1 MKKVFFL
8 LAVIVMSNTL
18 AAQPPQLMSYQ
29 AVLRDNTNQLLVM
42 QAVGIKITIL
52 QGSDNGT
59 PIYTETHSISTNEN
73 GLISI
78 QIGSGTTTDNLGSIN
93 WGNGPYFIKTECDP
107 TGGNNYTITSISQLL
122 SVPYAFHANSATS
135 LTGVY
140 TETQALSISNDTIYL
155 TNGGFVKI
163 PEQKSIPALITYD
176 DFSCTAL
183 RSQWTLNKSSSATL
197 GFGWNNMD
205 AISLNTVTGGN
216 YIKIYSNKQKS
227 VTEGKLIFTT
237 CTYTY
242 QDNGTAYGPL
252 VRGLVNGMDR
262 SNAIEFINTSGSVIQ
277 ARTVLGNAATTTDYN
292 VGNVADLHTYTIIAT
307 NKKVEFY
314 VNGTLIATH
323 TTNIPTAALNMYFDA
338 STWAGNVPQ
347 CIDDAKF
354 EIIKY

>member
-1 MKKVFFL
+1 MKRILFL
-8 LAVIVMSNTL
+8 LAAIVISTSMF
-18 AAQPPQLMSYQ
+18 AQIPQQMSYQ
-29 AVLRDNTNQLLVM
+29 AVLRDNTNQLLVSQM
-42 QAVGIKITIL
+42 VGLQISIL
-52 QGSDNGT
+52 QGSESGT
-59 PIYTETHSISTNEN
+59 PFYTEMHSVTSNDN
-73 GLISI
+73 GLITI
-78 QIGSGTTTDNLGSIN
+78 QIGSGITTDDLSTIN
-93 WGNGPYFIKTECDP
+93 WENGPYFIKTECDP
-107 TGGNNYTITSISQLL
+107 TGGNNYTITTISQLL
-122 SVPYAFHANSATS
+122 TVPYAFHAKSATY
-135 LTGVY
+135 LTGTY

-155 TNGGFVKI
+155 TNGGYVKI
-163 PEQKSIPALITYD
+163 PEQKNIPALITYD

-338 STWAGNVPQ
+338 STYSGNVPQ

>member
-1 MKKVFFL
+1 M
-8 LAVIVMSNTL
+8 
-18 AAQPPQLMSYQ
+18 AQAPQRMSYQ
-29 AVLRDNTNQLLVM
+29 AVLRDNSNLLLIQQSIGM
-42 QAVGIKITIL
+42 KITII
-52 QGSDNGT
+52 QGTESGT
-59 PIYTETHSISTNEN
+59 PIYTETHLTSTNEN
-73 GLISI
+73 GLVAI
-78 QIGSGTTTDNLGSIN
+78 QIGSGVTSDNFSAID
-93 WGNGPYFIKTECDP
+93 WENGPFFIKTEVDP
-107 TGGNNYTITSISQLL
+107 SGSTNYTITSISQLL
-122 SVPYAFHANSATS
+122 SVPYAFHAKSATS

-140 TETQALSISNDTIYL
+140 TETQALNISNDTIYL
-155 TNGGFVKI
+155 TNGGYVKI

-227 VTEGKLIFTT
+227 VSEGKLIFTT

-262 SNAIEFINTSGSVIQ
+262 SNAIEFTNTSGSVIQ

-338 STWAGNVPQ
+338 STWSGNVPQ

>member
-1 MKKVFFL
+1 
-8 LAVIVMSNTL
+8 
-18 AAQPPQLMSYQ
+18 
-29 AVLRDNTNQLLVM
+29 
-42 QAVGIKITIL
+42 
-52 QGSDNGT
+52 
-59 PIYTETHSISTNEN
+59 
-73 GLISI
+73 
-78 QIGSGTTTDNLGSIN
+78 
-93 WGNGPYFIKTECDP
+93 
-107 TGGNNYTITSISQLL
+107 
-122 SVPYAFHANSATS
+122 
-135 LTGVY
+135 
-140 TETQALSISNDTIYL
+140 
-155 TNGGFVKI
+155 
-163 PEQKSIPALITYD
+163 
-176 DFSCTAL
+176 
-183 RSQWTLNKSSSATL
+183 
-197 GFGWNNMD
+197 MD

-227 VTEGKLIFTT
+227 VSEGKLIFTT

-262 SNAIEFINTSGSVIQ
+262 SNAIEFTNTSGSVIQ

-338 STWAGNVPQ
+338 STWSGNVPQ

>member
-1 MKKVFFL
+1 M
-8 LAVIVMSNTL
+8 
-18 AAQPPQLMSYQ
+18 AQAPQRMSYQ
-29 AVLRDNTNQLLVM
+29 AVLRDNSNQLLIQQSIGM
-42 QAVGIKITIL
+42 KITII
-52 QGSDNGT
+52 QGTESGT
-59 PIYTETHSISTNEN
+59 PIYTETHLTSTNEN
-73 GLISI
+73 GLVAI
-78 QIGSGTTTDNLGSIN
+78 QIGSGVTSDNFSAID
-93 WGNGPYFIKTECDP
+93 WENGPFFIKTEVDP
-107 TGGNNYTITSISQLL
+107 SGSTNYTITSISQLL
-122 SVPYAFHANSATS
+122 SVPYAFHAKSATS

-140 TETQALSISNDTIYL
+140 TETQALNISNDTIYL
-155 TNGGFVKI
+155 TNGRFVKI

-227 VTEGKLIFTT
+227 VSEGKLIFTT

-262 SNAIEFINTSGSVIQ
+262 SNAIEFTNTSGSVIQ

-338 STWAGNVPQ
+338 STWSGNVPQ

>member
-1 MKKVFFL
+1 M
-8 LAVIVMSNTL
+8 
-18 AAQPPQLMSYQ
+18 AQAPQRMSYQ
-29 AVLRDNTNQLLVM
+29 AVLRDNSNQLLIQQSIGM
-42 QAVGIKITIL
+42 KITII
-52 QGSDNGT
+52 QGTESGT
-59 PIYTETHSISTNEN
+59 PIYTETHLTSTNEN
-73 GLISI
+73 GLVAI
-78 QIGSGTTTDNLGSIN
+78 QIGSGVTSDNFSAID
-93 WGNGPYFIKTECDP
+93 WENGPFFIKTEVDP
-107 TGGNNYTITSISQLL
+107 SGSTNYTITSISQLL
-122 SVPYAFHANSATS
+122 SVPYAFHAKSATS

-140 TETQALSISNDTIYL
+140 TETQALNISNDTIYL
-155 TNGGFVKI
+155 TNGGYVKI

-227 VTEGKLIFTT
+227 VSEGKLIFTT

-262 SNAIEFINTSGSVIQ
+262 SNAIEFTNTSGSVIQ

-292 VGNVADLHTYTIIAT
+292 VGNVADLHTFTIIAT

-338 STWAGNVPQ
+338 STWSGNVPQ